1 MGPQFSYRGVFV
13 IEYLGPIL
21 IVLGYALRPSFLYG
35 PNDGKFDSVAQY
47 ERLLVDFENR
57 FKLLQAWHAV
67 LGVALLEARVGD
79 LLRASL
85 QPPHHAADELVQEL
99 CLLLGFCLRGAY
111 G

>member
-47 ERLLVDFENR
+47 ELVDAQIDTCP
-57 FKLLQAWHAV
+57 KLLQAWYAV
-67 LGVALLEARVGD
+67 LGVALLEA
-79 LLRASL
+79 
-85 QPPHHAADELVQEL
+85 
-99 CLLLGFCLRGAY
+99 
-111 G
+111 